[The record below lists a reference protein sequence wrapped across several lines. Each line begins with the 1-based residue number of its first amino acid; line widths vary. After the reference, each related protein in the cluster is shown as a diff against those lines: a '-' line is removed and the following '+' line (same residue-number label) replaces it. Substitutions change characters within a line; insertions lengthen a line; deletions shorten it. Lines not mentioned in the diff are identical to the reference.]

1 MAEHFSIR
9 RDYADIAPFLDS
21 ISAQADGERDALGFL
36 PQPAYAEAAR
46 QRKLILLIVQDGDK
60 ISYAGHLLFG
70 GIFPILRVRQIV
82 VAPRH
87 RRHQH
92 ASTLLRTL
100 IAQGEHEGYLNIVAN
115 VAADLKGAN
124 SFYERHGFLS
134 SRQKAGGKTR
144 NRKIN
149 VRILQLDTPSLIAY
163 MVEAKTTDIVEMLPR
178 KRSPEIPIYA
188 IDLNVFF
195 DVVKDRTRSH
205 DASAVFE
212 AAFKHQIRI
221 AASQEFVAELGRK
234 SNDPTNDPILSLAKT
249 IPTLPLQ
256 EKSKIEDLRPHIG
269 SLVFP
274 ERSAL
279 GKLKS
284 TDESDILH
292 LAHAVAAGASGY
304 ITSDAK
310 VLAARDSLMKRFGL
324 DVIGLSE
331 FVYLLDLP
339 NETTPIASK
348 ATKSFRIQAPTIEEV
363 TTFLKREGVS
373 IGGYL
378 DASRC
383 RRWAVFDHQGLVGVG
398 LLEPSPALERPS
410 HSVVCVHQEHP
421 FSSTTADFLI
431 SEQLR
436 HCSNNGACSLLLLDI
451 SSQPITRR
459 IALGQGFQHVRGR
472 SGLFKVAL
480 GGPVT
485 DTTWNNARLAIER
498 LSDMTI
504 QEKCPRYD
512 KPEVAISTNGTPKTI
527 GLFEFETLLSPALMA
542 LPHRKAVVAPITP
555 DFAADLLGTNAQYS
569 FLDVPEAHF
578 LSRRTYFN
586 TTRAARAMI
595 RGSVIAFYE
604 SLRGGKGRGAIV
616 ALGRIVDVTSIPS
629 SNAPELLQR
638 GGVVDDIEALTKSNR
653 ILATTFDNL
662 VMLHTPVP
670 FRKLQELGCVS
681 GANFV
686 SATPITAKQLASIV
700 HAGFSDD

>member
-1 MAEHFSIR
+1 MAQHFIIQ

-21 ISAQADGERDALGFL
+21 ICAQADGERDALGFL
-36 PQPAYAEAAR
+36 PQRAYAEAAR
-46 QRKLILLIVQDGDK
+46 QRKLVLLVVRDGGK

-82 VAPRH
+82 VAPRY

-115 VAADLKGAN
+115 VATDLTGAN
-124 SFYERHGFLS
+124 SFYERHGFIS
-134 SRQKAGGKTR
+134 SRLKAGGKTR

-163 MVEAKTTDIVEMLPR
+163 MVDPKTPDTVEMLPR

-195 DVVKDRTRSH
+195 DAVKDRTRSQ

-221 AASQEFVAELGRK
+221 AASQEFFAELKRK
-234 SNDPTNDPILSLAKT
+234 SSDLTNDPILSLAKT

-256 EKSKIEDLRPHIG
+256 EKSKIEGLKPHIG

-292 LAHAVAAGASGY
+292 LAHAVAAGTSGY

-310 VLAARDSLMKRFGL
+310 VLAARDRLMKNFGL

-331 FVYLLDLP
+331 FVDLLDLP
-339 NETTPIASK
+339 NEAAPAASK
-348 ATKSFRIQAPTIEEV
+348 ATKNFRLQAPTIEEV
-363 TTFLKREGVS
+363 TTFLRREGTS
-373 IGGYL
+373 IGGHL
-378 DASRC
+378 HVSRC
-383 RRWAVFDHQGLVGVG
+383 RRSGVFDNQGLIGVG
-398 LLEPSPALERPS
+398 LLELSPALERPS

-421 FSSTTADFLI
+421 FSSTIADFLI
-431 SEQLR
+431 SEQVR
-436 HCSNNGACSLLLLDI
+436 HCSNKNACSLLLLDI
-451 SSQPITRR
+451 SSHPITRR
-459 IALGQGFQHVRGR
+459 IALGQGFQQAGEQ
-472 SGLFKVAL
+472 SALFKVAL

-485 DTTWNNARLAIER
+485 DATWSNARLAIER
-498 LSDMTI
+498 LSGMTI

-512 KPEVAISTNGTPKTI
+512 KPEVTISTGGTPKTM
-527 GLFEFETLLSPALMA
+527 GLFEFETLLSPALLA
-542 LPHRKAVVAPITP
+542 LPQRKAVVAPITP
-555 DFAADLLGTNAQYS
+555 AFAADLLGTDEQYS

-604 SLRGGKGRGAIV
+604 SLSGGKGRGAVV

-638 GGVVDDIEALTKSNR
+638 GGVVDDIESLTKSNR

-662 VMLHTPVP
+662 VILHKPVS

-686 SATPITAKQLASIV
+686 SATPITAKQLTSIV
-700 HAGFSDD
+700 HAGFSDG